1 MEVKSSNSTNIYFF
15 STHHAGI
22 TSILNRIMYNKFEDN
37 CTTEKK
43 SYQYKIFS
51 GENFVTI
58 NFHEQ
63 NLEILNDLDIKA
75 DNIIILV
82 YDLNINKSS
91 DSLNPI
97 NEYIKSIVG
106 DNLKSIKIGIIGNKL
121 DLISQND
128 KESLKEMG
136 EKYAQKINAKFLMT
150 SAKKGLDDIFQFIL
164 SIINSKSKNEIFVK
178 NNKIILK
185 EYQQLFK
192 SKNLNGVIR
201 CEKCKTKIAKI
212 IFHDKS
218 EKIEL
223 CCNEHN
229 DEKFIYIYKDIINLI
244 NKKCNICQKEFDE
257 KSNDSLMYCK
267 LCKVLICN
275 KCIKRHEHGQNSNE
289 NLISYYNE
297 EDLLCFIHGIKND
310 LYCINC
316 NSLICSFCYNNEH
329 KEHKIKKFENNIID
343 NLIREKRNQ
352 LNNQKKQLEN
362 LKKYYT
368 NLINEITKLYNEFKE
383 KMDLVLN
390 LKENVL
396 NQLEIIKYN
405 NELYTTVVNMKF
417 NEIKV
422 DLDDNSNKSI
432 LDKLTVFFDC
442 IEQPIRIVKYNICNG
457 SKVLKKYNLR
467 QNDKINIIKNKPKL
481 TDACNIDCNLCCFG
495 FDDGNIYIFNKKD
508 FKTCLKHHQLYDMNR
523 GVNSI
528 INYKN
533 DNLIF
538 TSGFEK
544 IYQLKINK
552 NLYIQKEALITRPDT
567 NFIKLCDYNYR
578 KSIVYTDDAGNI
590 GIYNIFDKQEFKIK
604 DDNDNENLEI
614 NSIIDFYNIN
624 ENAFFMKY
632 LSYELQ
638 LKSEKVSVVY
648 PSNNRQNSEI
658 ILERY
663 SIMDVATSDT
673 SVEDKEKSREL
684 SKIFYI
690 DEQNK
695 IYNEHTF
702 SETTKILGIINKEYI
717 VIEETNEKEQIKYKI
732 LNLVTKKEL
741 YFGELLSGIKKDWN
755 FKLIGENPDDG
766 KIYFVL
772 VDYDFN
778 LLEFSYYLQ
787 SNKIEEIGLLRR
799 VNKDN
804 PKDPKHKIIKILLM
818 KNNFIIVKNNG
829 ELYVMNY

>member
-1 MEVKSSNSTNIYFF
+1 MEVKSSKIINIYFF
-15 STHHAGI
+15 STHRAGI
-22 TSILNRIMYNKFEDN
+22 TSILNRIMYNKFEEN
-37 CTTEKK
+37 NTTEKK

-51 GENFVTI
+51 GENFVTV

-63 NLEILNDLDIKA
+63 NLEILNDLDITTE
-75 DNIIILV
+75 NIIIYV
-82 YDLNINKSS
+82 YDLNKDKSF

-97 NEYIKSIVG
+97 NEAIKSIVG
-106 DNLKSIKIGIIGNKL
+106 DNLRRVKVGIIGNKL

-128 KESLKEMG
+128 KKTLKEIG
-136 EKYAQKINAKFLMT
+136 EKYAQKINARFLMT
-150 SAKKGLDDIFQFIL
+150 SAKKGLDNIFQFIL
-164 SIINSKSKNEIFVK
+164 SIINTKSKNEIFIK
-178 NNKIILK
+178 NNKSILK

-218 EKIEL
+218 EKIEI
-223 CCNEHN
+223 CCNKHN
-229 DEKFIYIYKDIINLI
+229 DEKFIYVYKEIINLI
-244 NKKCNICQKEFDE
+244 NKKCNLCQKEFDE
-257 KSNDSLMYCK
+257 KNNDSLMYCK
-267 LCKVLICN
+267 LCKNLICN
-275 KCIKRHEHGQNSNE
+275 KCLKRHEHGQNSSE
-289 NLISYYNE
+289 NFISYYYE
-297 EDLLCFIHGIKND
+297 EDLLCYIHGIKND

-329 KEHKIKKFENNIID
+329 KDHKVKKFENNIID

-368 NLINEITKLYNEFKE
+368 ILINEITKVYNEFKE

-405 NELYTTVVNMKF
+405 TELYTTVVNMKF

-422 DLDDNSNKSI
+422 DLDDNSNKSSI
-432 LDKLTVFFDC
+432 LDKLTVFFDY
-442 IEQPIRIVKYNICNG
+442 IEQPIRVVNYNICNG

-467 QNDKINIIKNKPKL
+467 QSYKFSNYKSKPIL
-481 TDACNIDCNLCCFG
+481 TDACNIDNNLCCVG
-495 FDDGNIYIFNKKD
+495 FDDGNIYFFDKKD
-508 FKTCLKHHQLYDMNR
+508 FKTCLKHHQLYENNR

-533 DNLIF
+533 ENLIF
-538 TSGFEK
+538 TSGYEK

-552 NLYIQKEALITRPDT
+552 DLYIQKEALITRNDT
-567 NFIKLCDYNYR
+567 NFLKLCDYNYR

-590 GIYNIFDKQEFKIK
+590 GVYSIFDKQEFKIK
-604 DDNDNENLEI
+604 DDNENLEM

-632 LSYELQ
+632 LSYELK
-638 LKSEKVSVVY
+638 LKSEKVSISY
-648 PSNNRQNSEI
+648 PSINRQNSETF
-658 ILERY
+658 LVRY
-663 SIMDVATSDT
+663 SIMDVTTSDT
-673 SVEDKEKSREL
+673 SIDDKEKSREL

-690 DEQNK
+690 DKQNQ

-702 SETTKILGIINKEYI
+702 SENIKILGIINKEYI
-717 VIEETNEKEQIKYKI
+717 VIEETNEKEIKYKI
-732 LNLVTKKEL
+732 LNLVTNKEL
-741 YFGELLSGIKKDWN
+741 YFGGLLSGIKREWN

-772 VDYDFN
+772 VDYNFN

-804 PKDPKHKIIKILLM
+804 PKDPKHKIVKILLM

-829 ELYVMNY
+829 ELYVINY

>member
-1 MEVKSSNSTNIYFF
+1 MEVKSSKTINIYFF
-15 STHHAGI
+15 STHRAGI

-63 NLEILNDLDIKA
+63 NIEILNDLDIKT
-75 DNIIILV
+75 DNIIIYV
-82 YDLNINKSS
+82 YDLNKNKPS

-97 NEYIKSIVG
+97 NENIKSIVG
-106 DNLKSIKIGIIGNKL
+106 DNLKSIKVGIIGNKL

-128 KESLKEMG
+128 KKTLKELG

-164 SIINSKSKNEIFVK
+164 SIINSKSKNEIFLK
-178 NNKIILK
+178 NNKTIIK

-267 LCKVLICN
+267 LCKNLICN

-289 NLISYYNE
+289 NLISYYYE
-297 EDLLCFIHGIKND
+297 EDLLCYIHGIKND

-329 KEHKIKKFENNIID
+329 KEHEVKKFENNIID

-362 LKKYYT
+362 LKKYYMT
-368 NLINEITKLYNEFKE
+368 LINEITKLYNEFKE

-405 NELYTTVVNMKF
+405 NELYTTVANMKF

-467 QNDKINIIKNKPKL
+467 QNDIISINKRKPKL

-495 FDDGNIYIFNKKD
+495 FDDGNIYIFDKKD
-508 FKTCLKHHQLYDMNR
+508 FKTCLKHHQLYDIDR

-533 DNLIF
+533 ENLIF

-552 NLYIQKEALITRPDT
+552 SLYIQKEALITRPDT

-578 KSIVYTDDAGNI
+578 KSIVYTDEAGNI
-590 GIYNIFDKQEFKIK
+590 GVYNIFDKQEFKIK
-604 DDNDNENLEI
+604 DDNENLEI

-638 LKSEKVSVVY
+638 LKSEKVSVIY

-663 SIMDVATSDT
+663 SIMDVTTSDT
-673 SVEDKEKSREL
+673 SVEDKEKSKEL
-684 SKIFYI
+684 LKIFHI

-717 VIEETNEKEQIKYKI
+717 VIEEENERKHINYKI
-732 LNLVTKKEL
+732 LNLVTKREL
-741 YFGELLSGIKKDWN
+741 SFGGLLSGIKREWN

-772 VDYDFN
+772 VDYNFN
-778 LLEFSYYLQ
+778 LLEFSFYLQ

-804 PKDPKHKIIKILLM
+804 PKDPKHKIVKILLM